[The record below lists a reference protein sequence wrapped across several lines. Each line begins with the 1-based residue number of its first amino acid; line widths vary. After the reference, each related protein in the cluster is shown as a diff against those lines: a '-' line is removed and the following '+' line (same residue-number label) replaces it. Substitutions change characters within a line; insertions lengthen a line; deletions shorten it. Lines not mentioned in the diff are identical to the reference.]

1 MTLQQ
6 LQYAVTVA
14 SVGTITEAA
23 ERLYITQPS
32 LTTAIRELDKEMNL
46 TIFIRSNRGVA
57 VSKEG
62 EVFLGYA
69 RQILE
74 QTELLKEKYTNER
87 QWWRNF
93 CVSTQHY
100 SFAVNAFVELIQ
112 KYAGEEYD
120 FNLRETQTY
129 EIIEDVALMKSELGI
144 LYLDDENKNVITRAL
159 REKELVFTPLFEAKP
174 HVFIS
179 SAHPLATK
187 KTVDWDDLS
196 PYPYLS
202 FEQGEHNSFYYAEER
217 YSRVLRKKNIRVRD
231 RATLFNLLIGLNG
244 YTVCSGVIDENLNGE
259 NIIAVPLKEQGL
271 MQIGYIHHKKAV
283 LGKLAQAYIEAIGD
297 RYGGQISVPG
307 GSKKGGK

>member
-32 LTTAIRELDKEMNL
+32 LTTAIRELEKEMNL

-87 QWWRNF
+87 QWGRNF
-93 CVSTQHY
+93 CVS
-100 SFAVNAFVELIQ
+100 
-112 KYAGEEYD
+112 
-120 FNLRETQTY
+120 

>member
-32 LTTAIRELDKEMNL
+32 LTTAIRELEKEMNL

-87 QWWRNF
+87 QWGRNF

-187 KTVDWDDLS
+187 KTVDWDDLE

-307 GSKKGGK
+307 GSKKGMK

>member
-14 SVGTITEAA
+14 SAGTITEAA

-32 LTTAIRELDKEMNL
+32 LTTAIRELEKEMNL

-87 QWWRNF
+87 QW
-93 CVSTQHY
+93 VSTQHY

-187 KTVDWDDLS
+187 KTVDWDDLA

-307 GSKKGGK
+307 GSKKGRK

>member
-32 LTTAIRELDKEMNL
+32 LTTAIRELEKEMNL

-87 QWWRNF
+87 QWGRNF

-179 SAHPLATK
+179 RAHPLATK